1 MQRAKSVAMHSR
13 SPEIS
18 YAGRLAQERRRF
30 DTVSEFDDLPPIYH
44 YWSNTFVR
52 AMLER
57 LGCRSA
63 PTFLAKFLRESALRA
78 EAKKPVFLSI
88 GSGDGNNEVEIA
100 QLLQA
105 GGLDDFRIDCLE
117 LNPILIK
124 RAAGDARDAGLSS
137 HLNFLRGDFNK
148 WRPRRRYDGVVANQS
163 LHHVTNL
170 EGLFDAVRDALA
182 PGAFFV
188 ANDIIGRNGHQRW
201 PEARHFVERFWSKL
215 PRSHRFHHQFR
226 RYEDAF
232 ADWDCSAV
240 GFEGIRAQDVLP
252 LLIERFAFHVF
263 VGYGNAID
271 PFVDRGFGPNFD
283 AASAW
288 DRSFVDC
295 VHACDERALLAGY
308 LTPTHVMAVMAREPA
323 EHPYYA
329 RGLSP
334 EASVR
339 PPERVVTPEELE
351 AADRALSMYFDVPPV
366 TPDDGAYARLP
377 LVGCVAQGGAAGG
390 GYNDGWAG
398 ATLQFAIVPERD
410 VSRFTVHATVP
421 EGVAPDTE
429 LSVAVDGNRVAAMP
443 AAGEVTIDCPVV
455 LRCGQRANI
464 ALASGATIN
473 LKRSGLGE
481 DERDLGFHLDDIVFE
496 SVSSGKHRKAYAKLD
511 VFAER
516 VAVAVEV
523 RKREKRSRMTL
534 KAPAKARSRQLGGT
548 P

>member
-63 PTFLAKFLRESALRA
+63 PDVSRQVLTRERVAIRG
-78 EAKKPVFLSI
+78 EKPVFLSI

-124 RAAGDARDAGLSS
+124 RATEDARGAGLSS

-188 ANDIIGRNGHQRW
+188 ANDVIGRNGHQRW
-201 PEARHFVERFWSKL
+201 PEARHFVERFWRKL

-232 ADWDCSAV
+232 TDWDCSAV
-240 GFEGIRAQDVLP
+240 GLRRNPRA
-252 LLIERFAFHVF
+252 R
-263 VGYGNAID
+263 
-271 PFVDRGFGPNFD
+271 
-283 AASAW
+283 
-288 DRSFVDC
+288 RS
-295 VHACDERALLAGY
+295 
-308 LTPTHVMAVMAREPA
+308 P
-323 EHPYYA
+323 
-329 RGLSP
+329 
-334 EASVR
+334 
-339 PPERVVTPEELE
+339 
-351 AADRALSMYFDVPPV
+351 AADRAISLSRLRRLRKRDRSVRRPR
-366 TPDDGAYARLP
+366 ARSELRRR
-377 LVGCVAQGGAAGG
+377 GAAGTG
-390 GYNDGWAG
+390 RSSIACTR
-398 ATLQFAIVPERD
+398 ATSARCSPDI
-410 VSRFTVHATVP
+410 SRPRT
-421 EGVAPDTE
+421 
-429 LSVAVDGNRVAAMP
+429 
-443 AAGEVTIDCPVV
+443 
-455 LRCGQRANI
+455 
-464 ALASGATIN
+464 
-473 LKRSGLGE
+473 
-481 DERDLGFHLDDIVFE
+481 
-496 SVSSGKHRKAYAKLD
+496 
-511 VFAER
+511 
-516 VAVAVEV
+516 
-523 RKREKRSRMTL
+523 
-534 KAPAKARSRQLGGT
+534 
-548 P
+548 